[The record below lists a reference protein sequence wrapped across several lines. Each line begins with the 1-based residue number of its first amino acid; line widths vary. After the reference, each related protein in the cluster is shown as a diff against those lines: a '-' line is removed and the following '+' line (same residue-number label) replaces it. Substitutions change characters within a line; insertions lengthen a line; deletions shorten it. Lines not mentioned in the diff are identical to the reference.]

1 MVLFYIIYNYYID
14 FDKGFVNKNSVFQ
27 KKQEYTKPDYNCSL
41 LSRK

>member
-14 FDKGFVNKNSVFQ
+14 FGKGFVNKNSVFQ
-27 KKQEYTKPDYNCSL
+27 RKQEYTKPDHNWSL